1 MFFCLIPPPLFC
13 FICRGV
19 FIGKNDPPGKL
30 CNKDIVAEAAEAWS
44 TLQKQR
50 RKEGLY
56 RRSSLP
62 PPVAAADTAM
72 DVSADNSAAT
82 TQEAQSGP
90 GPEEEDISF
99 VSTKN
104 SSSRSTADALSQDS
118 DSDESDDQLDLAA
131 LPSLGELEESV
142 DIPFSAMFEQSAADA
157 ALPAN
162 SAVPAKGA
170 GSRSGSGRSRKS
182 NSHADADDLAPG
194 SSSSNYFVPGVRKG
208 TFVPASGPNGIY
220 FAPERED
227 KRLYY
232 ATPEELLR
240 YRAGVEY
247 VLPEDVTLEDFKNC
261 VEEGKFKTSRCPLPL
276 PTLQSEMD
284 CSDEAKAPLMAG
296 KDLKGELL

>member
-1 MFFCLIPPPLFC
+1 MVFNS
-13 FICRGV
+13 GV
-19 FIGKNDPPGKL
+19 YIGKNDAPGKL

-62 PPVAAADTAM
+62 PPALTNSAM
-72 DVSADNSAAT
+72 DVSAD
-82 TQEAQSGP
+82 EAQSGAA
-90 GPEEEDISF
+90 EEEDINF
-99 VSTKN
+99 ASTK
-104 SSSRSTADALSQDS
+104 SSTSRTTAEVLSQDS
-118 DSDESDDQLDLAA
+118 DSDEADDQQDLAA

-142 DIPFSAMFEQSAADA
+142 DIPFSAMFESSAGEV
-157 ALPAN
+157 ALPA
-162 SAVPAKGA
+162 ATTAPAKGA
-170 GSRSGSGRSRKS
+170 NSRSGSGRSRKS
-182 NSHADADDLAPG
+182 LSHADADGYLDDLPPG
-194 SSSSNYFVPGVRKG
+194 ATPSTYYVPGPRKG
-208 TFVPASGPNGIY
+208 SFVPASGPNGMY

-232 ATPEELLR
+232 ATPDEMLR

-276 PTLQSEMD
+276 PTLQSEAG
-284 CSDEAKAPLMAG
+284 SPVKAPLLAG
-296 KDLKGELL
+296 KDLKGDFFFRLH